1 MDAELTLKPIG
12 FVRSGKGEK
21 FEARH
26 QPLESEPE
34 VHRLEWTDPAAM
46 REAVRDL
53 DGFSRIWLV
62 WWFHRNRTWRPLV
75 LPPRGTAQRRGVL
88 ATRSPHR
95 PNPLGLTAVRLL
107 GVEPGRLLLGA
118 IDLVDGTPVF
128 DVKPYIPKYDAF
140 PDERSGWMEAVEAE
154 ERSRPGFVVG
164 WSVLAKA
171 QGEWLA
177 AGWGVDF
184 RGRMEELLSADPR
197 PHRTRRI
204 VRRGDRFEIACGAWR
219 GVFRVSERVVTVEEL
234 QVGFPR
240 RFLEDRL
247 RTEVPEREAQ
257 LAFLVRWPEGGVEAR
272 RP

>member
-53 DGFSRIWLV
+53 EGFSRIWLV

-75 LPPRGTAQRRGVL
+75 LPPRGPAQRRGVL

-95 PNPLGLTAVRLL
+95 PNPIGLTAVRLL

-140 PDERSGWMEAVEAE
+140 PDERSGWMEMVEAE
-154 ERSRPGFVVG
+154 ERSRSGFVVL
-164 WSVLAKA
+164 WSGLAKE

-184 RGRMEELLSADPR
+184 RPRMEELLSADPR

-204 VRRGDRFEIACGAWR
+204 VRRGERFEIACGAWR
-219 GVFRVSERVVTVEEL
+219 GVFRVSEAVVTVEEL

-240 RFLEDRL
+240 RFLEDRS

>member
-1 MDAELTLKPIG
+1 MDADLTLKPIG

-34 VHRLEWTDPAAM
+34 VHLLEWADPSAM
-46 REAVRDL
+46 RDAVRDL
-53 DGFSRIWLV
+53 DGFSRIWIV
-62 WWFHRNRTWRPLV
+62 WWFHRNHTWRPLV
-75 LPPRGTAQRRGVL
+75 LPPRGSARRRGVL

-95 PNPLGLTAVRLL
+95 PNPIGLSAVRLL

-118 IDLVDGTPVF
+118 TDLVDGTPVL

-154 ERSRPGFVVG
+154 ERLRPVFTVV
-164 WSVLAKA
+164 WSPAA
-171 QGEWLA
+171 QEQWEWLV
-177 AGWGVDF
+177 AGWKVDF
-184 RGRMEELLSADPR
+184 RARMTELLSSDPR

-204 VRRGDRFEIACGAWR
+204 VRRGEGFEIACGAWR
-219 GVFRVSERVVTVEEL
+219 GVYRVAEGVVTVEAL

-240 RFLEDRL
+240 RFLEDRS
-247 RTEVPEREAQ
+247 RTEVPDREAQ
-257 LAFLVRWPEGGVEAR
+257 LAFLARWPACGVEAR

>member
-154 ERSRPGFVVG
+154 ERSRPGFVVD